1 MKKLFTALFSLI
13 LALTLAFGAFSAL
26 MGDVDLN
33 GKITAS
39 DARAVLRYSAKLTTL
54 TRDQLAV
61 SDINSDSRVTA
72 ADARIILRISAKLEN
87 INDYIKEPETK
98 TDTEITTSKSSVSD
112 IKLTSNEIYTLA
124 KEYTLTIKAT
134 DKDGKT
140 AATGTGFYINKNGWI
155 ATNYHVIKD
164 AYKITAADG
173 NMNDY
178 DVTRV
183 VAYSQLK
190 DIAIISV
197 GNTPGACAVFSSN
210 YATGDTIYTLGSPL
224 GLELTFTSGMISQS
238 NRNFYELN
246 DGISY
251 IQMTAPITIG
261 NSGSPLIDEYGNVI
275 GICSMTYMSAQNMN
289 FAIPIGELS
298 ALDTSNPITLPA
310 FYSRVHS
317 GSDSNDFTGIMLP
330 ASDSITVTRGGTCAL
345 YVIGIANGDYSVEYS
360 VSNTD
365 FSVIRGGTYGNVT
378 MFYITSSANKSSAE
392 LKLWFDRLPSKVKT
406 VALKSTTAESA
417 PVYSGIKGNVP
428 DFGAMCAVSP
438 FTASDST
445 ADNTNT
451 YAFYYDLNSVIQ
463 SGLSE
468 DKAVSGY
475 AELLSNNGF
484 TLTASDEKNFK
495 YSFENTITK
504 TTVTVSKE
512 SSDSKTYICILIKY

>member
-1 MKKLFTALFSLI
+1 MKKIFIALISVI
-13 LALTLAFGAFSAL
+13 LTLSLTFGAFSAL
-26 MGDVDLN
+26 MGDVDSN
-33 GKITAS
+33 GRITAA
-39 DARAVLRYSAKLTTL
+39 DARAVLRYSAKLSTL

-72 ADARIILRISAKLEN
+72 ADARIILRISAKLDN

-98 TDTEITTSKSSVSD
+98 NETEATTSSSHASD
-112 IKLTSNEIYTLA
+112 KKLTANEIYSSA

-134 DKDGKT
+134 AKDGKT

-164 AYKITAADG
+164 AYKITAIDG
-173 NMNDY
+173 NMNNY

-190 DIAIISV
+190 DIAIISTDSEPE
-197 GNTPGACAVFSSN
+197 NCAVFSSN

-275 GICSMTYMSAQNMN
+275 GICSMTYLSAQNMN
-289 FAIPIGELS
+289 FAIPTGEIS

-317 GSDSNDFTGIMLP
+317 DSDLNDFAGLLLP
-330 ASDSITVTRGGTCAL
+330 ASDSVTVTKGGTCAL
-345 YVIGIANGDYSVEYS
+345 YVIGIANGDYTVEYS
-360 VSNTD
+360 VSNGD

-378 MFYITSSANKSSAE
+378 MFYITSSANTSSAE
-392 LKLWFDRLPSKVKT
+392 LKLWFDRSPSKIKT
-406 VALKSTTAESA
+406 VALKSTTTDSA

-428 DFGAMCAVSP
+428 DFGAMCSVSP
-438 FTASDST
+438 YTVSDST
-445 ADNTNT
+445 ADNKNT
-451 YAFYYDLNSVIQ
+451 YAFYYDSALIKNA
-463 SGLSE
+463 GLSE
-468 DKAVSGY
+468 EKAVSGY
-475 AELLSNNGF
+475 TELLLNNGF
-484 TLTASDEKNFK
+484 TAAESDEKNFK
-495 YSFENTITK
+495 YSFENTLTK
-504 TTVTVSKE
+504 TSVIISKE
-512 SSDSKTYICILIKY
+512 SSDSKTYIRILIKY

>member
-1 MKKLFTALFSLI
+1 MKKIFTALFSLI

-39 DARAVLRYSAKLTTL
+39 DARAVLRYSAKLSTL

-98 TDTEITTSKSSVSD
+98 DETEITTSKSTVSD
-112 IKLTSNEIYTLA
+112 KKLTSNEIYTLA
-124 KEYTLTIKAT
+124 KEYTLTIKSIGA
-134 DKDGKT
+134 DGKT

-164 AYKITAADG
+164 AYKVTATDG

-178 DVTRV
+178 DVTRI

-197 GNTPGACAVFSSN
+197 ENKPSNCAVFSSN
-210 YATGDTIYTLGSPL
+210 YTTGNTIYTLGSPL

-238 NRNFYELN
+238 NRRFYELN

-275 GICSMTYMSAQNMN
+275 GVCSMTYMSAQNMN
-289 FAIPIGELS
+289 FAIPSDEIFS
-298 ALDTSNPITLPA
+298 LDTSNPITLPA

-317 GSDSNDFTGIMLP
+317 DSDSNDFTGLLLP
-330 ASDSITVTRGGTCAL
+330 AADSVTTSKGSTCAL
-345 YVIGIANGDYSVEYS
+345 YVIGIANGDYTVEYS
-360 VSNTD
+360 VSNAD

-378 MFYITSSANKSSAE
+378 MFYITSSANESSAE
-392 LKLWFDRLPSKVKT
+392 LKLWFDRSPSKVKT
-406 VALKSTTAESA
+406 VALKSTAPSSA
-417 PVYSGIKGNVP
+417 QTYSGIKGNVP

-475 AELLSNNGF
+475 TELLLNNGF
-484 TLTASDEKNFK
+484 TLTDSDKKNFQ
-495 YSFENTITK
+495 YSFENTLTK
-504 TTVTVSKE
+504 TTVTVSNE
-512 SSDSKTYICILIKY
+512 SSDSKTYICIIIKY

>member
-1 MKKLFTALFSLI
+1 MKRIFIALISVI
-13 LALTLAFGAFSAL
+13 LTLSLAFGAFSAL

-33 GKITAS
+33 GKITAA
-39 DARAVLRYSAKLTTL
+39 DARAVLRYSAKLTTF

-72 ADARIILRISAKLEN
+72 ADARIILRISAKLDN
-87 INDYIKEPETK
+87 VNDYIKEPETK
-98 TDTEITTSKSSVSD
+98 NEAEATTSNPPASD
-112 IKLTSNEIYTLA
+112 KKLTANEIYTRA

-164 AYKITAADG
+164 AYKLTAIDG
-173 NMNDY
+173 DMNNY
-178 DVTRV
+178 EVTRV

-190 DIAIISV
+190 DIAIISL
-197 GNTPGACAVFSSN
+197 GNKPGSCAVFSSN

-275 GICSMTYMSAQNMN
+275 GICSMTYLSAQNMN
-289 FAIPIGELS
+289 FAIPIGEFS

-317 GSDSNDFTGIMLP
+317 GSDSNGFTGILLP
-330 ASDSITVTRGGTCAL
+330 ASDSVTVTRGGTCAL

-360 VSNTD
+360 VSNAD

-378 MFYITSSANKSSAE
+378 MFYITSSSNKSSAE
-392 LKLWFDRLPSKVKT
+392 LKLWFDRSPSKVKT

-428 DFGAMCAVSP
+428 DFGAMCSVSP
-438 FTASDST
+438 YTVSDST
-445 ADNTNT
+445 ADAKNT
-451 YAFYYDLNSVIQ
+451 YAFYYDSSLIANA
-463 SGLSE
+463 GLSE

-475 AELLSNNGF
+475 AELLLNNGF
-484 TLTASDEKNFK
+484 TLAESDEKSFK
-495 YSFENTITK
+495 YSFENTLTK
-504 TTVTVSKE
+504 TSVNISKE
-512 SSDSKTYICILIKY
+512 SSDSKTYIRILIKY

>member
-1 MKKLFTALFSLI
+1 MKKIFIVLI
-13 LALTLAFGAFSAL
+13 SVILTLSLAFGAFSAL
-26 MGDVDLN
+26 MGDADLN

-39 DARAVLRYSAKLTTL
+39 DARAVLRYSAKLSTL

-87 INDYIKEPETK
+87 INDYIKEPETMSE
-98 TDTEITTSKSSVSD
+98 TEITTSKIPVSD
-112 IKLTSNEIYTLA
+112 KKLTSNEIYSLA
-124 KEYTLTIKAT
+124 KEYTLTIKSIGA
-134 DKDGKT
+134 DGKT

-164 AYKITAADG
+164 AYKITVTDG

-178 DVTRV
+178 NVLRII
-183 VAYSQLK
+183 AYSQLK
-190 DIAIISV
+190 DLAIISV
-197 GNTPGACAVFSSN
+197 DNKPEKCAVFSSN
-210 YATGDTIYTLGSPL
+210 YATGDTVYTLGSPL

-251 IQMTAPITIG
+251 IQMTAPITTG
-261 NSGSPLIDEYGNVI
+261 NSGSPLIDEFGNVI
-275 GICSMTYMSAQNMN
+275 GVCSMTYLSAQNMN
-289 FAIPIGELS
+289 FAIPADEILS
-298 ALDTSNPITLPA
+298 LNTSNPITLPA

-317 GSDSNDFTGIMLP
+317 GSDSNDFAGLLLP
-330 ASDSITVTRGGTCAL
+330 AADSITISKGSACAL

-360 VSNTD
+360 VSNAD

-378 MFYITSSANKSSAE
+378 MFYITSSANESSAE
-392 LKLWFDRLPSKVKT
+392 LKLWFDRSPTKVKT
-406 VALKSTTAESA
+406 VALKSTASSSA
-417 PVYSGIKGNVP
+417 QAYSGIKGNVP

-475 AELLSNNGF
+475 TELLLNNGF
-484 TLTASDEKNFK
+484 TITASDEKNFK
-495 YSFENTITK
+495 YSFENTLTK